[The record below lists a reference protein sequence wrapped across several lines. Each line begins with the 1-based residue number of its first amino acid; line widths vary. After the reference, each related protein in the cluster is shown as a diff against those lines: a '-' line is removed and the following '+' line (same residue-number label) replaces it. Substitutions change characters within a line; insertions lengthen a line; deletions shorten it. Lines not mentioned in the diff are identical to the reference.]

1 MVILGVLSP
10 GGHGGLPGS
19 PPGWLILG
27 RGHDIL
33 RSWSWT
39 CLRIQCLVILISVV
53 LTSITRNLNFA
64 IKKRE
69 EVTGLLKLFNYFNR
83 KF

>member
-1 MVILGVLSP
+1 MIQWVLSP

-19 PPGWLILG
+19 PPGWFILE
-27 RGHDIL
+27 RGHGIL
-33 RSWSWT
+33 RGWSWT
-39 CLRIQCLVILISVV
+39 CLRIQCLVTLISVV
-53 LTSITRNLNFA
+53 LTSIPRNLNFA

-69 EVTGLLKLFNYFNR
+69 EVTGLLKLYFNK